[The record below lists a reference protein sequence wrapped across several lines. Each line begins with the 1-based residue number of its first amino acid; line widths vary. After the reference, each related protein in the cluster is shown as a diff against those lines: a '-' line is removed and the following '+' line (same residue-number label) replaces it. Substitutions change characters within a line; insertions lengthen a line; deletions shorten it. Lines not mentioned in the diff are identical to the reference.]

1 MVSAWSL
8 YVPHSY
14 NNERNND
21 RWIFLLSTYTWYISI
36 YDSTEVS
43 KKSFF
48 ACVEVLVPRI
58 LFHLA
63 MSNLWG
69 SWGREFIGLDDC
81 SHFLIAGIFHQTEQ
95 FCIWLIRPKGL
106 HGLNLYV
113 VSPFFWGGVDGG
125 CKKAPALR
133 WRETGEGLYISY
145 ENRIVSTCASR
156 CFLFPVSFLLQI

>member
-48 ACVEVLVPRI
+48 CLRGN
-58 LFHLA
+58 
-63 MSNLWG
+63 S
-69 SWGREFIGLDDC
+69 C
-81 SHFLIAGIFHQTEQ
+81 
-95 FCIWLIRPKGL
+95 PK
-106 HGLNLYV
+106 NF
-113 VSPFFWGGVDGG
+113 VSPCNEQLMRVVRSGVHRLGWLLPLSYCRYIPSDGAVLYMADKTKRTARIEPLCRFPFLKGDSFYKKSPRLKETGVGGG
-125 CKKAPALR
+125 CILTMK
-133 WRETGEGLYISY
+133 I
-145 ENRIVSTCASR
+145 
-156 CFLFPVSFLLQI
+156 

>member
-48 ACVEVLVPRI
+48 ACVEILVPRI

-63 MSNLWG
+63 KSNLWG
-69 SWGREFIGLDDC
+69 SWGREFIGLNDC

-113 VSPFFWGGVDGG
+113 VSPFWRVIAFI
-125 CKKAPALR
+125 KKALALK
-133 WRETGEGLYISY
+133 GQGLAGLYIIINCMKY
-145 ENRIVSTCASR
+145 QEFR
-156 CFLFPVSFLLQI
+156 FPSPILLQI